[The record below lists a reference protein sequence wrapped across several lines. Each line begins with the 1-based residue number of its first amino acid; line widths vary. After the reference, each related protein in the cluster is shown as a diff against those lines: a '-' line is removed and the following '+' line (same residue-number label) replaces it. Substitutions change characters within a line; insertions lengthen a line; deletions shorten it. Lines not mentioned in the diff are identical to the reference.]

1 VRLGRAFEVFAGVLC
16 LAIVLFLASCCCRIG
31 ELSHGYSG
39 EKAKLVYK
47 EGLFIRLEG
56 V

>member
-1 VRLGRAFEVFAGVLC
+1 VPLSRAFDVFAGFLC
-16 LAIVLFLASCCCRIG
+16 LAIVLFLVRCCYRIG
-31 ELSHGYSG
+31 ELSHRYSG
-39 EKAKLVYK
+39 EKVKLVHN